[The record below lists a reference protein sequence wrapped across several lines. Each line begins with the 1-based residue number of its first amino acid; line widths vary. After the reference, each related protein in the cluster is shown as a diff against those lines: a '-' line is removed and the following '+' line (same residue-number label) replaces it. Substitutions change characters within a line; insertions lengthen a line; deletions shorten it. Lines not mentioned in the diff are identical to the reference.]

1 MRHIFLA
8 GHGSEGADGWRL
20 SIPPL
25 EKGDQGDLIGEW
37 GGFL

>member
-1 MRHIFLA
+1 MRHVFLA

-25 EKGDQGDLIGEW
+25 EKGICEKIIKNVLT
-37 GGFL
+37 